1 MIYIIKP
8 KYRNMTVQTVQIE
21 SVRVPEIRSN
31 AVYTPEKYQEFKE
44 SIANSGIQFRPSVRQ
59 LADGTYELVDGRH
72 RIRAWQEL
80 GHTDIEVE
88 VETLTDEQAFVKHV
102 VANHHRGE
110 NDPIGLSKIIKKL
123 RDQGRTYDDIG
134 KMIGYSGSTVSQY
147 ATLASLPEVYQQ
159 AVSVGQLKL
168 AHIREASRLD
178 DPVDMD
184 AALTYSIQYAWP
196 ATTLHHW
203 VEQRVG
209 ERSSAGSG
217 AAPGMENTY
226 AVPLPNPDLAQYRTC
241 LVCGAHG
248 IASEMFYPVLG
259 KECHDSLKYLLS
271 IDKNP
276 WNAIQAL
283 IEQMTVFQNELAAKD
298 SKIKELSDRLI
309 DLSMQLIPRAQPAP
323 PVHLWPPS
331 FKATAEPRQSIP
343 SSDGSRT
350 PL

>member
-1 MIYIIKP
+1 
-8 KYRNMTVQTVQIE
+8 MTIQTVLIE
-21 SVRVPEIRSN
+21 SVKIPEIRSN
-31 AVYTPEKYQEFKE
+31 AVYTPEKYQELKE

-59 LADGTYELVDGRH
+59 LQDGTYELVDGRH
-72 RIRAWQEL
+72 RIRVWQEL

-88 VETLTDEQAFVKHV
+88 VEQLTDEQAFVKHV

-110 NDPIGLSKIIKKL
+110 NDPVGLSKIIKKL

-147 ATLASLPEVYQQ
+147 AILASLPDVYQQ
-159 AVSVGQLKL
+159 AVSAGQLKL

-203 VEQRVG
+203 VEQRVS
-209 ERSSAGSG
+209 ERQAASPG
-217 AAPGMENTY
+217 AIPGQDMAY
-226 AVPLPNPDLAQYRTC
+226 SVPPPNPDLAQYRTC

-259 KECHDSLKYLLS
+259 KECHDSLKYLIS

-276 WNAIQAL
+276 WNAIQAVV
-283 IEQMTVFQNELAAKD
+283 EQMNALQNEIATKD
-298 SKIKELSDRLI
+298 AKIKELSDRLI
-309 DLSMQLIPRAQPAP
+309 DLSMQLIPRAQPVP
-323 PVHLWPPS
+323 SPQGWPPRPT
-331 FKATAEPRQSIP
+331 ATGVPIP
-343 SSDGSRT
+343 STQSSDGSQRQ
-350 PL
+350 